1 MMAVPALRS
10 PLPEAA
16 HRRRASHLVI
26 MAVVLGLPLGGCS
39 FDLGSWGSDD
49 KPKQAAAADKP
60 AADTITPQDI
70 NSAKDHATRGQMLAH
85 SGKVDEAQA
94 EFEQALT
101 ADPYNIQALYG
112 RGLIYQGR
120 GQHQQAID
128 DFTAASGLS
137 PQKAEPL
144 VGRATSYLAL
154 DKAKQAV
161 SDLDEAVQADPSN
174 VAAWSARG
182 QAYERLGDRAKAAAS
197 YNRALALRPND
208 GSARSG
214 LARTGG

>member
-1 MMAVPALRS
+1 MMAVPAPRS

-16 HRRRASHLVI
+16 QRHRAAHLVI

-49 KPKQAAAADKP
+49 KPKQAADKP
-60 AADTITPQDI
+60 AANTITPQDI
-70 NSAKDHATRGQMLAH
+70 NSAKDHATRGQVLAH

-154 DKAKQAV
+154 DKAKQAAT
-161 SDLDEAVQADPSN
+161 DLDEAVQADPSN

-197 YNRALALRPND
+197 YTRALALRPND

>member
-1 MMAVPALRS
+1 MMAVPAPHS
-10 PLPEAA
+10 PFPEAA
-16 HRRRASHLVI
+16 HRRRAAHLVT
-26 MAVVLGLPLGGCS
+26 MAMILSLPLGGCS
-39 FDLGSWGSDD
+39 FDLGSWGSNDR
-49 KPKQAAAADKP
+49 PKQAAAADKP
-60 AADTITPQDI
+60 ATDTITPQDI
-70 NSAKDHATRGQMLAH
+70 NSAKDHATRGQVLAH
-85 SGKVDEAQA
+85 SGKLDEAQA

-101 ADPYNIQALYG
+101 TDPYNIQALYG

-144 VGRATSYLAL
+144 IGRATSYLAL
-154 DKAKQAV
+154 DKAKQAAT
-161 SDLDEAVQADPSN
+161 DLDEAVQADPSN

-182 QAYERLGDRAKAAAS
+182 QAYERLGDKAKAAAS